1 MMLVM
6 FGGAL
11 GALVRYVLQST
22 IQDEGRALV
31 WTNNIGSMLFGWLV
45 ALAVREPLYLVFGIG
60 FCGAFTTFSTVFVRL
75 AIQWRA
81 KQYALFFSFLMKSTL
96 EGFLF
101 ATLGYF
107 IGML

>member
-6 FGGAL
+6 LGGAL
-11 GALVRYVLQST
+11 GALARYFLQSAM
-22 IQDEGRALV
+22 QDESRALV
-31 WTNNIGSMLFGWLV
+31 WTNNIGSMLFGWLF
-45 ALAVREPLYLVFGIG
+45 ALALREPLYLAFGIG

-75 AIQWRA
+75 AQQWRA

-101 ATLGYF
+101 AALGYF
-107 IGML
+107 IGLM

>member
-1 MMLVM
+1 MMLVI

-11 GALVRYVLQST
+11 GALARYLLQSAM
-22 IQDEGRALV
+22 QDESRALV

-45 ALAVREPLYLVFGIG
+45 ALAVREPLYLAFGIG

-75 AIQWRA
+75 ATQWKA

-107 IGML
+107 IGIL

>member
-1 MMLVM
+1 MMLVI

-11 GALVRYVLQST
+11 GALARYLLQSA
-22 IQDEGRALV
+22 IQDESRALV

-45 ALAVREPLYLVFGIG
+45 ALAVREPLYLAFGIG
-60 FCGAFTTFSTVFVRL
+60 FCGAFTTFSTVFVQL
-75 AIQWRA
+75 AQQWRA

-107 IGML
+107 IGIL

>member
-1 MMLVM
+1 MMLVI

-11 GALVRYVLQST
+11 GALARYVLQSAM
-22 IQDEGRALV
+22 QDESRALV

-45 ALAVREPLYLVFGIG
+45 ALAVREPLYLAFGIG
-60 FCGAFTTFSTVFVRL
+60 FCGAFTTFSTVFVQL
-75 AIQWRA
+75 AQQWRA

-107 IGML
+107 IGIL

>member
-6 FGGAL
+6 LGGAL

-45 ALAVREPLYLVFGIG
+45 ALAVREPLYLAFGIG
-60 FCGAFTTFSTVFVRL
+60 FCGAFTTFSTVFVQL
-75 AIQWRA
+75 AQQWRA

-107 IGML
+107 IGIL

>member
-6 FGGAL
+6 LGGAL
-11 GALVRYVLQST
+11 GALVRYVLQNAM
-22 IQDEGRALV
+22 QDESRALV

-45 ALAVREPLYLVFGIG
+45 ALAVREPLYLAFGIG

-107 IGML
+107 IGIL